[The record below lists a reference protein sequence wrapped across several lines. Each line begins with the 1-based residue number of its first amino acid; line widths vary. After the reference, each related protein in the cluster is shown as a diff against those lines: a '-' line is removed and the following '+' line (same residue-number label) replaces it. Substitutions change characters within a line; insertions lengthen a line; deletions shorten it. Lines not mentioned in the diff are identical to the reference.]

1 MDKVGLIL
9 EGGGMRGLYT
19 AGILD
24 CFMEKEFYAPY
35 VIGVSMGACNATS
48 YISKQ
53 KDRNRAVVVNYVN
66 DPRYIGIKNIFR
78 CKSLLGIDL
87 IYDEIPNTLE
97 PFDYKT
103 FYASKQ
109 KFIIVATDCKTGKPI
124 YFNKDKDEDILTT
137 VRASSSLP
145 FISPIVRYND
155 MELLDGGIADSIPI
169 GKSIKDG
176 NIKNIIILTR
186 PKGYRKDPFR
196 RKRLLKRFY
205 SGYNNLIKAVEDR
218 YRIYNR
224 TLDYIEKLEEEN
236 KVFILRPT
244 NKIKVRRIEKN
255 TEKLES
261 LYKMGFEDAEKQYD
275 KMIDWVN
282 NA

>member
-24 CFMEKEFYAPY
+24 YFMEKDFYAPY

-48 YISKQ
+48 YVSKQ
-53 KDRNRAVVVNYVN
+53 KGRNKAVTIDYVN
-66 DPRYIGIKNIFR
+66 DPRYLGIKNIFK
-78 CKSLLGIDL
+78 CKSLLGIDF

-97 PFDYKT
+97 PFDFKT
-103 FYASKQ
+103 FYDSRQ
-109 KFIIVATDCKTGKPI
+109 KFIIVATDCKTGKAV
-124 YFNKDKDEDILTT
+124 YFDKDKNEDILVTI
-137 VRASSSLP
+137 RASSSLP
-145 FISPIVRYND
+145 FISPIVKYKD

-169 GKSIKDG
+169 EESIRYG

-186 PKGYRKDPFR
+186 PKGYRKDPLG

-205 SGYNNLIKAVEDR
+205 SGYDNLITAIEDR
-218 YRIYNR
+218 SKIYNR
-224 TLDYIEKLEEEN
+224 TLDYIEKLEKEN
-236 KVFILRPT
+236 KVFVLRPA
-244 NKIKVRRIEKN
+244 NDIKVRRIEKN
-255 TEKLES
+255 TDKLEKL
-261 LYKMGFEDAEKQYD
+261 YQIGYEDARKQYE
-275 KMIDWVN
+275 KMIDWIN